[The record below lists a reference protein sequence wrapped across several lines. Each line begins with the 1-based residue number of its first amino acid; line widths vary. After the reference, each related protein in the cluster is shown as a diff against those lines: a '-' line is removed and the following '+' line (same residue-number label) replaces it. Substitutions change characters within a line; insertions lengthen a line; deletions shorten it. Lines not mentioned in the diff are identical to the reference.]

1 MTDYVAWEV
10 FVWVVGIIITLFTF
24 VIGYLSK
31 RIGEISIA
39 CDDYKKDAEYRLD
52 EMEKCHLDNQ
62 VNLAKINKDI
72 EYIKLQQQSI
82 VVKIDELLKK
92 AWCKQ
97 DEK

>member
-1 MTDYVAWEV
+1 MDYVAWEV

-31 RIGEISIA
+31 RISEISIT
-39 CDDYKKDAEYRLD
+39 CDDYKKDAENRLD

-72 EYIKLQQQSI
+72 EYIKLLQQNMAL
-82 VVKIDELLKK
+82 KIDELLKK
-92 AWCKQ
+92 AWCKE
-97 DEK
+97 DIK